1 MCEVF
6 GGGSPVS
13 VLEKSSWILV
23 VVLVKK
29 KRKRKRNCWWLFGWR
44 KWKCLLVMVGWS
56 FHHCRSS
63 DDHALEDK
71 EEQIN
76 YFGKFPV

>member
-44 KWKCLLVMVGWS
+44 KWKWRLIKRVKGELFVSDGGLE
-56 FHHCRSS
+56 FSS
-63 DDHALEDK
+63 LSELR
-71 EEQIN
+71 
-76 YFGKFPV
+76 